1 MHPLEDMQKR
11 IALEELNK
19 NLAAAKSNVDAW
31 ASVKIRKADD
41 LKATQKSTVE
51 ADRGMITCR
60 YSAMFAILLCE
71 ERALA
76 CCQGQS

>member
-1 MHPLEDMQKR
+1 MQRR

-19 NLAAAKSNVDAW
+19 NLAAAKGNVDAW

-51 ADRGMITCR
+51 EDRGDELPIER
-60 YSAMFAILLCE
+60 KIGSLLCA
-71 ERALA
+71 RR
-76 CCQGQS
+76 